1 MSHSAEAY
9 LLITGTAGILF
20 GTLNQIFTGICTGRG
35 NSKLP
40 FVVTSAGL
48 VLNVILDPVLIFGL
62 GPFPELGVVG
72 AAAATAGSQGV
83 VTLLFLVFLLK
94 DQGFFR
100 ELAVFRKPDSRCLER
115 GFSSGLP
122 AGIQNVFMSGLSLL
136 ISRIVSS
143 FGADAIAVQRVGEGK
158 YLLDDFRGFWH
169 CAERLCGPE
178 FRRKADGAGAEG
190 LPYRPGTDGGLGRLL
205 YAAASGLPPTN
216 FRTFPA

>member
-1 MSHSAEAY
+1 MIVLLYMAVLVIFHKGLIGFFRLGKAEVSHSAEAY

-40 FVVTSAGL
+40 FVGHLGQGL

-100 ELAVFRKPDSRCLER
+100 ELAVFRKPDSAAWKEV
-115 GFSSGLP
+115 FSLGLP

-136 ISRIVSS
+136 ISALSPPSARTLLPCSAGWGDRWKVS
-143 FGADAIAVQRVGEGK
+143 
-158 YLLDDFRGFWH
+158 
-169 CAERLCGPE
+169 
-178 FRRKADGAGAEG
+178 
-190 LPYRPGTDGGLGRLL
+190 PG
-205 YAAASGLPPTN
+205 
-216 FRTFPA
+216 